1 MTSLRPTMDSALES
15 ALAPSLD
22 SAPGIS
28 HAPWRTTIV
37 EDIDVTYV
45 PSAANDRAVR
55 RWLYATM
62 LSVIAVL
69 VVGGITRL
77 TESGLSITV
86 WKPITGVLPPLSESA
101 WQHAFEQYQ
110 QIPEAQTV
118 HAGITLAKF
127 KSLFFWEW
135 AHRLVA
141 RLVGLVIAIPF
152 FYLLLRGR
160 IRPSLRLRMAN
171 LPLLVTLQGAM
182 GWYMVQSGLS
192 ERTSVSQ
199 YRLTAH
205 LALAIVIYVVAAWT
219 AFRLHPSNEGDTVA
233 IDHTEPNGGALAL
246 STLVFVVI
254 LTGGFVAGL
263 DAGLVYNTFPLMGGS
278 VVPPTYGDLTPMWR
292 NWFENPAA
300 VQFHHRT
307 LALLTLAVALW
318 YAWRRRA
325 AASDA
330 AARRAWSLVQLAG
343 VVQVSLG
350 VATLLLH
357 VPIPVAALHQAGAL
371 GLLTATLYAGAR
383 DGVGVNRAR
392 AG

>member
-1 MTSLRPTMDSALES
+1 
-15 ALAPSLD
+15 
-22 SAPGIS
+22 
-28 HAPWRTTIV
+28 
-37 EDIDVTYV
+37 
-45 PSAANDRAVR
+45 
-55 RWLYATM
+55 M
-62 LSVIAVL
+62 LSVLCVL

-86 WKPITGVLPPLSESA
+86 WKPITGVLPPLTERA
-101 WQHAFEQYQ
+101 WQEAFAMYQ
-110 QIPEAQTV
+110 QIPESQTV
-118 HAGITLAKF
+118 HAGITLDKF
-127 KSLFFWEW
+127 KTLFFWEW

-152 FYLLLRGR
+152 FYLLLTG
-160 IRPSLRLRMAN
+160 RLRPELRFRLAS
-171 LPLLVTLQGAM
+171 LPVLVLMQGVM

-219 AFRLHPSNEGDTVA
+219 AFRLHPVA
-233 IDHTEPNGGALAL
+233 DSGAGGVTIARDRSAPDRAALAL
-246 STLVFVVI
+246 AALVFVVI

-278 VVPPTYGDLTPMWR
+278 VVPPTYGDLTPFWR
-292 NWFENPAA
+292 NWFDNPAA

-307 LALLTLAVALW
+307 LALITLGVALW
-318 YAWRRRA
+318 LAWRRRSA
-325 AASDA
+325 TSDA
-330 AARRAWSLVQLAG
+330 GVRRAWGWVQVAA

-357 VPIPVAALHQAGAL
+357 VPISVAALHQVGAV
-371 GLLTATLYAGAR
+371 GLLTGVMWAGGAPPR
-383 DGVGVNRAR
+383 
-392 AG
+392 

>member
-1 MTSLRPTMDSALES
+1 MDPTY
-15 ALAPSLD
+15 
-22 SAPGIS
+22 IS
-28 HAPWRTTIV
+28 T
-37 EDIDVTYV
+37 
-45 PSAANDRAVR
+45 AAHDRAVR

-62 LSVIAVL
+62 LAVVAVL

-86 WKPITGVLPPLSESA
+86 WKPITGVLPPMSEA
-101 WQHAFEQYQ
+101 GWLHAFEQYQ

-127 KSLFFWEW
+127 KNLFFWEW
-135 AHRLVA
+135 AHRLIA

-152 FYLLLRGR
+152 FYLLLKRR
-160 IRPSLRLRMAN
+160 IRPALRIRLAN
-171 LPLLVTLQGAM
+171 LPILVALQGVM

-192 ERTSVSQ
+192 ERTSVSA

-205 LALAIVIYVVAAWT
+205 LALAIIIYVVAAWT
-219 AFRLHPSNEGDTVA
+219 AFRLHPSSESDAVA
-233 IDHTEPNGGALAL
+233 IDHTAPNGGAVAL
-246 STLVFVVI
+246 SALVFVVI

-278 VVPPTYGDLTPMWR
+278 VVPPTYGDLAPMWR

-307 LALLTLAVALW
+307 LALITLAIALW

-325 AASDA
+325 VASDA
-330 AARRAWSLVQLAG
+330 AARRTWLYVQLAG
-343 VVQVSLG
+343 MLQVTLG

-357 VPIPVAALHQAGAL
+357 VPISLAALHQAGAVV
-371 GLLTATLYAGAR
+371 LLTATLYAGAR
-383 DGVGVNRAR
+383 DGAVPETSPRLR
-392 AG
+392 ST

>member
-1 MTSLRPTMDSALES
+1 M
-15 ALAPSLD
+15 
-22 SAPGIS
+22 
-28 HAPWRTTIV
+28 
-37 EDIDVTYV
+37 
-45 PSAANDRAVR
+45 
-55 RWLYATM
+55 
-62 LSVIAVL
+62 
-69 VVGGITRL
+69 
-77 TESGLSITV
+77 
-86 WKPITGVLPPLSESA
+86 
-101 WQHAFEQYQ
+101 
-110 QIPEAQTV
+110 
-118 HAGITLAKF
+118 
-127 KSLFFWEW
+127 
-135 AHRLVA
+135 A

-152 FYLLLRGR
+152 FILLLRGR

-192 ERTSVSQ
+192 DRTSVSQ

-205 LALAIVIYVVAAWT
+205 LALAIIIYVVAAWT

-246 STLVFVVI
+246 SALVFVVI

-278 VVPPTYGDLTPMWR
+278 VVPPTYGDLSPMWR

-307 LALLTLAVALW
+307 LALLTLGIALW

-325 AASDA
+325 TTSDA

-383 DGVGVNRAR
+383 DGVGRSGR
-392 AG
+392 AGA